1 MTEEHIFNQIFW
13 HRSAVKRNKRAI
25 IPGGCIVQ
33 YAGQNFF
40 TDASGA
46 GKQNGDINLRH
57 PLGKSQQVTTYR
69 VGKYK
74 GMLLL
79 ILGNLRGDH
88 SLSPFPCVKLTRRH
102 HGHRTLSH
110 RLNA

>member
-13 HRSAVKRNKRAI
+13 HRGAVKRNKRAI
-25 IPGGCIVQ
+25 IPGGCVVQ

-40 TDASGA
+40 AYTSGA
-46 GKQNGDINLRH
+46 GEQNGDINLRH
-57 PLGKSQQVTTYR
+57 PLGQSQQVATYR

-79 ILGNLRGDH
+79 ILGNLRRDH
-88 SLSPFPCVKLTRRH
+88 SLGPFLSIKLTRRY
-102 HGHRTLSH
+102 HGQRALSH
-110 RLNA
+110 CLNA

>member
-1 MTEEHIFNQIFW
+1 MAEEHIFNQIFW

-40 TDASGA
+40 TDTSGA
-46 GKQNGDINLRH
+46 GEQYGDINLRN
-57 PLGKSQQVTTYR
+57 PLGQSQQIATYR

-88 SLSPFPCVKLTRRH
+88 CLGPFPGVKLTRRY
-102 HGHRTLSH
+102 HGQRALSH